1 MTTQPTVLIA
11 DDSPT
16 LRRIVS
22 TVLERAGFTVVTAE
36 DGVEAV
42 QGVFRTQPDAVILDI
57 RMPGMSG
64 VEFLRQIR
72 SDTRLSQ
79 LPVGIVT
86 GDYFLSEQVLAE
98 LGALGAVV
106 RYKPVW
112 MADLISLAR
121 SLLSGTIS

>member
-1 MTTQPTVLIA
+1 MARILIIDDDPAVSLTLARMLELEGHTVSRESTAQGGLDAAVA
-11 DDSPT
+11 DP
-16 LRRIVS
+16 
-22 TVLERAGFTVVTAE
+22 
-36 DGVEAV
+36 
-42 QGVFRTQPDAVILDI
+42 PDAVILDI

-64 VEFLRQIR
+64 VEFLRQVR
-72 SDTRLSQ
+72 NDTRLSQ

-98 LGALGAVV
+98 LGSLGAIV

>member
-1 MTTQPTVLIA
+1 MARILIIDDDPAVSLTLARMLELEGHTVTRENTAQGGLAAATA
-11 DDSPT
+11 DP
-16 LRRIVS
+16 
-22 TVLERAGFTVVTAE
+22 
-36 DGVEAV
+36 
-42 QGVFRTQPDAVILDI
+42 PDAVILDI

>member
-1 MTTQPTVLIA
+1 MARILIIDDDPAVSLTLARMLELEGHAVTRESTAPGGLAAAKA
-11 DDSPT
+11 DP
-16 LRRIVS
+16 
-22 TVLERAGFTVVTAE
+22 
-36 DGVEAV
+36 
-42 QGVFRTQPDAVILDI
+42 PDAVILDI

-98 LGALGAVV
+98 LGALGAIV

>member
-1 MTTQPTVLIA
+1 MARILIIDDDPAVSLTLARMLELEGHTVTRENTAQGGLAAAAA
-11 DDSPT
+11 DP
-16 LRRIVS
+16 
-22 TVLERAGFTVVTAE
+22 
-36 DGVEAV
+36 
-42 QGVFRTQPDAVILDI
+42 PDAVILDI

>member
-1 MTTQPTVLIA
+1 MARILIIDDDPAVSLTLARMLELEGHTVTRENTAQGGLAAAGA
-11 DDSPT
+11 DP
-16 LRRIVS
+16 
-22 TVLERAGFTVVTAE
+22 
-36 DGVEAV
+36 
-42 QGVFRTQPDAVILDI
+42 PDAVILDI

-86 GDYFLSEQVLAE
+86 GDYFLSEQMLAE
-98 LGALGAVV
+98 LGELGAIV